1 MKERLLYLLKIY
13 LLIVLTF
20 INAKV
25 LFMLYNGTDQ
35 SVSFSDHMQAI
46 YHGLSLDLSTALYFL
61 ILPFLAIL
69 VSIWTR
75 VPRILFY
82 IYYGFIA
89 VVFALTFV
97 FDTVLYNFWNFK
109 LDSSCLQYLATPKE
123 AVASVSVGFLLAGFV
138 IMLLIAL
145 FIYLALTVPR
155 LSFLNR
161 INDEETTTTQR
172 ILTTVIML
180 AIIPVFIIG
189 IRGGLSES
197 TTNIGQVYYSDNQF
211 LNHSAVNPVFSFFS
225 SLEDTASDVPDYN
238 FMDES
243 ERSRVMDGLYPTTSV
258 DADSLLRTTRP
269 NIVIILME
277 SCGGIFTEDIGHR
290 KEVMPYFNK
299 LVKEGV
305 YFSNMYANSFRTD
318 RGTLCTWSGFLSF
331 PRFSIMKMPS
341 MSRHL
346 PSIAKTLKAKGYATS
361 YIYGGDINFTNM
373 RSYLFSAGFEQI
385 TWMKDYTIEEQNSA
399 KWGVRDD
406 ITFNTLAARIKN
418 NTNHAPSH
426 LAPRTSYLIGFST
439 LSSHEPWDVP
449 THRLSDPILNSF
461 NYLDECIGRFIEDM
475 KKSPEWDNLLVILLP
490 DHGYSHCGVN
500 FEHEDH
506 DHVPMLWLGGA
517 IKEPRRIEKICNQ
530 SDLAATLLGQMKL
543 PHDEFYFSRDVMS
556 TSYTYPFAVHNYNNG
571 MSMVDS
577 TGFMVYDLNSNSL
590 IVNKSSDAKRMVRIG
605 KAILQ
610 TESKKLRSLPP
621 TPPK

>member
-1 MKERLLYLLKIY
+1 
-13 LLIVLTF
+13 
-20 INAKV
+20 
-25 LFMLYNGTDQ
+25 
-35 SVSFSDHMQAI
+35 
-46 YHGLSLDLSTALYFL
+46 
-61 ILPFLAIL
+61 
-69 VSIWTR
+69 
-75 VPRILFY
+75 
-82 IYYGFIA
+82 
-89 VVFALTFV
+89 
-97 FDTVLYNFWNFK
+97 
-109 LDSSCLQYLATPKE
+109 
-123 AVASVSVGFLLAGFV
+123 
-138 IMLLIAL
+138 
-145 FIYLALTVPR
+145 
-155 LSFLNR
+155 
-161 INDEETTTTQR
+161 
-172 ILTTVIML
+172 
-180 AIIPVFIIG
+180 
-189 IRGGLSES
+189 
-197 TTNIGQVYYSDNQF
+197 
-211 LNHSAVNPVFSFFS
+211 
-225 SLEDTASDVPDYN
+225 
-238 FMDES
+238 MDES

-373 RSYLFSAGFEQI
+373 RSYLFSAGFERI

-399 KWGVRDD
+399 KWGVRN
-406 ITFNTLAARIKN
+406 F
-418 NTNHAPSH
+418 
-426 LAPRTSYLIGFST
+426 LIGFST

-556 TSYTYPFAVHNYNNG
+556 SSYTYPFAVHNYNNG

-610 TESKKLRSLPP
+610 TEAKELRKLGNREI
-621 TPPK
+621 